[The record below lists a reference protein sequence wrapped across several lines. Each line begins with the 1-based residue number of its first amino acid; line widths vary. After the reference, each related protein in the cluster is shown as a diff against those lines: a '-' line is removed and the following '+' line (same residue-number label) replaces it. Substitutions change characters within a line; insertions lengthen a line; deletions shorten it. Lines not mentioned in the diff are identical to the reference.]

1 MWFFTLISMNS
12 SAFAGAPAFYHP
24 DDIAAKSAQFAAASD
39 LVGPKFEAG
48 ERQVGQLTKAVGR
61 LELGTA
67 LLGARAAPDLQAW
80 TTTTR
85 RQLTGQYLRLQ
96 RHVELIQGDFSNVF
110 VAALDRALPGITAGK
125 DAVECVASG
134 VAAMMHRTDCV
145 GEDLNGALAAA
156 LDKDTKLQADLKDIA
171 SVEWPTVTLEPAT
184 QPVVAVTGVERYV
197 SLWAL
202 GEKFA
207 GARVSERETTLD
219 AALEELA
226 EGLDANDPKAIAS
239 AEAARA
245 TWAAGTGADGDALMA
260 AAEAAMAKQKAAPA
274 AWGWCANPKL
284 LGGCS
289 GEDVTKEVVELLAAD
304 KKFAKFSPP

>member
-1 MWFFTLISMNS
+1 MWLFSLISMNS

-48 ERQVGQLTKAVGR
+48 EKQVSQLTKAVGR

-67 LLGARAAPDLQAW
+67 LLGAGATPELGAW
-80 TTTTR
+80 TSTTR

-96 RHVELIQGDFSNVF
+96 KHVELIQGDFSNVF
-110 VAALDRALPGITAGK
+110 GAALDRALPGITAGK

-145 GEDLNGALAAA
+145 GEDLNVALAAA
-156 LDKDTKLQADLKDIA
+156 LDKDPKLQADLRDIA
-171 SVEWPTVTLEPAT
+171 AVEWPTITLTPAA
-184 QPVVAVTGVERYV
+184 QPVVAVTGTDRYV

-207 GARVSERETTLD
+207 GTRVTERETTLD
-219 AALEELA
+219 AALEDLA

-245 TWAAGTGADGDALMA
+245 SWAAGIGADGDALRA
-260 AAEAAMAKQKAAPA
+260 AAEATIAKQKTAPGS
-274 AWGWCANPKL
+274 WGWCANPKI
-284 LGGCS
+284 LGGCT
-289 GEDVTKEVVELLAAD
+289 GEDVTKEIVELLAAD